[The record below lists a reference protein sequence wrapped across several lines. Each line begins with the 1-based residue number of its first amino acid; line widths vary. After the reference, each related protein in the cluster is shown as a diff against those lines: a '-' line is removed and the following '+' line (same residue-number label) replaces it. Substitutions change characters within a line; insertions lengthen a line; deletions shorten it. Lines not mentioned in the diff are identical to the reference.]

1 MAAKILQVT
10 LPEGGNEWYSNNRPG
25 SYGNVD
31 ATLAAS
37 CAAMNGACAAGYP
50 GCVVPRTDN
59 CKIDQQCTTGDSGDA
74 DDDKSGYG
82 YCWATTTTV
91 TDGGGAR
98 VRGHNFA
105 DVSQSFCIG
114 GPALLESEPCAEPL
128 KAPCADQQTCTL
140 GSEEW
145 VELKKGGESCMCAPA
160 WTGLCQ
166 TGQPGANDP
175 VCDQFSAGGSI
186 KWFNT
191 NDPEPC
197 YNPHPTYPEDGWN
210 SPGTLNAQCL
220 RELCETS
227 ELCGGYMIKV
237 DLTDAYLYGTH
248 ILAGNLNPG
257 NPHTCW
263 AKPVQTESSCTCLR
277 GPVVKSEGCSQFKL
291 AMEDQWVGDVCPQT
305 TTPPPPPSNPGC
317 DNACDI
323 TKRGHRI
330 VYAPER

>member
-1 MAAKILQVT
+1 MAAKILRVT

-186 KWFNT
+186 KWFNA

-317 DNACDI
+317 DNSCDI